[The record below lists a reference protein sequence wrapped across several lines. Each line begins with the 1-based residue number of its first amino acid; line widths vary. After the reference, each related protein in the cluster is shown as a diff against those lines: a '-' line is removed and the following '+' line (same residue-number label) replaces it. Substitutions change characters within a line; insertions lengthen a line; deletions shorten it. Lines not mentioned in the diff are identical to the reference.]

1 MQYLQL
7 EFIIHKKELMR
18 KKLLASLFIL
28 STFFG
33 LYELNN
39 KAFGFTMP
47 NKDLQNIEKKFKIPS
62 QTNKVNLIANATIED
77 YLTEII
83 KQFDRKR
90 YKAVLELA
98 NKAIELDPEGEKIH
112 AVYYYRQK
120 SNLELGSIEGNT
132 EYFKASL
139 EDNKSIR
146 KLAPSDSIFV
156 KFSYINDIVTY
167 QYLNDDENLKN
178 SAQTA
183 LNKFK
188 NDALVHNSICQVYN
202 LKELYQ
208 EAIKVCDRAIALD
221 PKDTGSLLVRA
232 SIKFDEFGDKE
243 GGCYDLKQASLLGE
257 KKSKKLY
264 SQFCA
269 TPREQAKEECN
280 NLENM
285 LAMGMNPAAIVQGAA
300 VMSGGD
306 PKVME
311 KLRIM
316 RSMCPD
322 VFVERT
328 PSGFFNN
335 NNY

>member
-1 MQYLQL
+1 MKKKFLASI
-7 EFIIHKKELMR
+7 FIIS
-18 KKLLASLFIL
+18 SL
-28 STFFG
+28 FG
-33 LYELNN
+33 LYEQNN
-39 KAFGFTMP
+39 KAYGFP
-47 NKDLQNIEKKFKIPS
+47 FKNLPIKELQNIEKQLKIPS
-62 QTNKVNLIANATIED
+62 QSNKLNLPENATIDD
-77 YLTEII
+77 YLRAIQ
-83 KQFDRKR
+83 KQFDQK
-90 YKAVLELA
+90 KFKSVLELA

-112 AVYYYRQK
+112 EVYYYRQK
-120 SNLELGSIEGNT
+120 SYVELGAIEENT

-146 KLAPSDSIFV
+146 KLAPSDSIYV
-156 KFSYINDIVTY
+156 QFSYLNDIVTY

-188 NDALVHNSICQVYN
+188 NDSVVHKSICQVYS
-202 LKELYQ
+202 LKKLYQ

-221 PKDTGSLLVRA
+221 PKDTDSLLVRA
-232 SIKFDEFGDKE
+232 TIKLDEFGDKE
-243 GGCYDLKQASLLGE
+243 GGCYDLKQGSLLGE

-269 TPREQAKEECN
+269 TPREKAKEECN
-280 NLENM
+280 SYENM
-285 LAMGMNPAAIVQGAA
+285 IVMGMNPAAIIQGQIAL
-300 VMSGGD
+300 SGGD

-316 RSMCPD
+316 RGICPD